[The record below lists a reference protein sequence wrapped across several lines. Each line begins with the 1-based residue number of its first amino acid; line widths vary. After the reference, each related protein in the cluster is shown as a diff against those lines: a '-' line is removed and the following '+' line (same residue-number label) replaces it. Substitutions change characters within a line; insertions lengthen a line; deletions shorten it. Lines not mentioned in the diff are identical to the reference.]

1 MVCTLASSQPTFQ
14 DYFDARRYPCGEAL
28 IPYSKILVR
37 ATNWIGDAVMS
48 LPALAAIRQRFPK
61 AEIVALARPWVA
73 DIYEGERALDRVI
86 RYTAARG
93 LREWGAKFRLARQLA
108 AERFDCAILLQN
120 AFEAAL
126 LARLAGIPRRIG
138 YDRDARGWL
147 LTDAVAVPKPGDIP
161 RHQRYYY
168 LELLR
173 RAGVI
178 DEIPA
183 SDAIRLEGTRQAA

>member
-1 MVCTLASSQPTFQ
+1 M
-14 DYFDARRYPCGEAL
+14 RYPCGEAL

-93 LREWGAKFRLARQLA
+93 LREWGAKFRLARELA

-138 YDRDARGWL
+138 YDRDGRGWL
-147 LTDAVAVPKPGDIP
+147 LTDRVAVPARGDIP
-161 RHQRYYY
+161 RHERYYY

-178 DEIPA
+178 EDIPA
-183 SDAIRLEGTRQAA
+183 SESIRLEGCSAAARRGALKFGEWSIPASV